1 MNEYHDLILTE
12 VITSAKFLNIHFSSI
27 SANTPTQ
34 APTTQGPI
42 QASTTITTV
51 ECNGVPKTDM
61 NCCTRNKPCN
71 IGGGDCD
78 SDYDCAGNLKCGLN
92 NCAADFSSPG
102 SNWKLN
108 ADCCFGATPAPTSK
122 PDSCRLSCDNA
133 QDKRQCVLLKI
144 IQLISGLI

>member
-78 SDYDCAGNLKCGLN
+78 SDYDCAGNLKCGQN

-133 QDKRQCVLLKI
+133 KDKGKCVLLKI
-144 IQLISGLI
+144 VQLISGIL